1 MPGLWVEVCGG
12 RPFTQMVEACRGGYP
27 RAGEEKM
34 FQRIE
39 LTVRRHQVVL
49 ISIDGRWTAEVD
61 GIPIEHSHE
70 SSADAWAA
78 AVGASERLDGLAA
91 VARVTHS

>member
-1 MPGLWVEVCGG
+1 MPGLWGEVCGS
-12 RPFTQMVEACRGGYP
+12 RPSTQMAGACRGGYP

-34 FQRIE
+34 VQRIE
-39 LTVRRHQVVL
+39 LTVRRHHVVL
-49 ISIDGRWTAEVD
+49 TSIDGRWTAEVD
-61 GIPIEHSHE
+61 GIRIEHAHE